1 MWLVEEHDHEIVG
14 YMVDSHFKDQLVAKI
29 QCTECILLNE
39 LQSSNLNGDSKG
51 WWEGG
56 SAV

>member
-1 MWLVEEHDHEIVG
+1 MEEHDCEIVG

-39 LQSSNLNGDSKG
+39 LQSSNLNSDSKG
-51 WWEGG
+51 
-56 SAV
+56 